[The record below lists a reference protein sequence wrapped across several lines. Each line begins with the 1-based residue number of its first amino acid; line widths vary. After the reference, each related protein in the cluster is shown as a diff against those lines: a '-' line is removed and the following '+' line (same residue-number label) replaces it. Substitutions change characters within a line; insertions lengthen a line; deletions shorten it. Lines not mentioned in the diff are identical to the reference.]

1 MRISKVSAS
10 KATAII
16 ANRYGENAKVWLF
29 GSRARDDERVGDVDI
44 FVESDSTDIMMAMY
58 CKVALADLFD
68 MKVDLIV
75 GDGEK
80 PIHRIAKSTGVR
92 IK

>member
-29 GSRARDDERVGDVDI
+29 GSRARDDERGGDVDI
-44 FVESDSTDIMMAMY
+44 FVESDSTDIMMAMH